1 MMIVIIVP
9 ILLALMYLVVYRKVI
24 VPQQKI
30 IDELND
36 ELFKEQMY
44 SHGIYGKIL
53 NEISELTELYY
64 NETSDYNL
72 GTAYL
77 KLALRL
83 SKMLNREQYSS
94 AINLIKTYGDIK
106 QKEIHE
112 AGKSSSE
119 Q

>member
-1 MMIVIIVP
+1 MILLTLIVIAVATLI
-9 ILLALMYLVVYRKVI
+9 IYIKVI
-24 VPQQKI
+24 VPQQKM
-30 IDELND
+30 IDKLND
-36 ELFKEQMY
+36 ELFKERMY
-44 SHGIYGKIL
+44 SYGIYGKIL

-72 GTAYL
+72 GIAYL
-77 KLALRL
+77 ELALRL

-94 AINLIKTYGDIK
+94 AINLIETYGDIK
-106 QKEIHE
+106 QKEVHE